1 MTATSFVSLR
11 GVVQVLCLA
20 GCMAAAT
27 GASAQAV
34 LFSGP
39 SGQVSA
45 IDVRADAATRVSD
58 LARSTILSRPAN
70 VEQLASNVY
79 VQRAMAAQAQAKGLA
94 NNPEAQAQLVLA
106 REKALADLYWAEFD
120 KGHQPSDA
128 ALEAYAQSTYRTADA
143 KALEAPAR
151 TRVRHILLKATTP
164 DARTRITELLDKVK
178 AGADFAQLAREQSE
192 DQGSAA
198 RGGDIGFIVE
208 SEADPVF
215 ARAVAALK
223 TPGELS
229 DVVETPYGYHIIRLE
244 ERREAGK
251 RQFDELREQLLMQA
265 RTALVKDAR
274 AKEVQRLLEGAKPN
288 EAAIGA
294 FAAQYKPVEP
304 R

>member
-1 MTATSFVSLR
+1 MTATGFVSWR
-11 GVVQVLCLA
+11 GAARALGLA

-27 GASAQAV
+27 GAWAQAV

-58 LARSTILSRPAN
+58 LARSTVLSRPAS

-94 NNPEAQAQLVLA
+94 ASPEAQAQLALA

-128 ALEAYAQSTYRTADA
+128 ALEAYAQSTYRTLDT
-143 KALEAPAR
+143 KALEAPER
-151 TRVRHILLKATTP
+151 TRVRHILLKAATP
-164 DARTRITELLDKVK
+164 DARSRIQALLEQAK
-178 AGADFAQLAREQSE
+178 AGGDFAQLAREQSE

-198 RGGDIGFIVE
+198 RGGDIGFLVE
-208 SEADPVF
+208 SEVDPVF
-215 ARAVAALK
+215 ARAMAALK

-251 RQFDELREQLLMQA
+251 RQFDEVREQLLMQA
-265 RTALVKDAR
+265 RNALIKDAR

-288 EAAIGA
+288 EAGIAD
-294 FAAQYKPVEP
+294 FASQYKPAEP